1 MSGGGG
7 ASRPSAGLRDAVVLF
22 ASYLGPT
29 LIIPLYVVD
38 LMGGTPFDAGMV
50 SFPSTFTAIVV
61 NPVAG
66 MLADKYGVRKVVLVT
81 GAFLVIG
88 SVGCMFVDETTSL
101 VQLTVFQTIRAA
113 AVSGLIGPIL
123 AYALSGLDAD
133 IVPDGSASVA
143 LLRQA
148 AGSFGT
154 AIMVFL
160 VTLFLANPLSGGSVA
175 GFSLGPALP
184 YQAAFAFSALLAL
197 ALFAFMVA
205 RLK

>member
-1 MSGGGG
+1 
-7 ASRPSAGLRDAVVLF
+7 
-22 ASYLGPT
+22 
-29 LIIPLYVVD
+29 
-38 LMGGTPFDAGMV
+38 
-50 SFPSTFTAIVV
+50 
-61 NPVAG
+61 

-81 GAFLVIG
+81 GTFLVIG
-88 SVGCMFVDETTSL
+88 SVGCVFVDETTSL
-101 VQLTVFQTIRAA
+101 VQLAVFQTIRAA

-123 AYALSGLDAD
+123 AYALSGLDAG

-175 GFSLGPALP
+175 GLSLGPALP
-184 YQAAFAFSALLAL
+184 YQVAFAFSALLAL
-197 ALFAFMVA
+197 ALFAFMAA